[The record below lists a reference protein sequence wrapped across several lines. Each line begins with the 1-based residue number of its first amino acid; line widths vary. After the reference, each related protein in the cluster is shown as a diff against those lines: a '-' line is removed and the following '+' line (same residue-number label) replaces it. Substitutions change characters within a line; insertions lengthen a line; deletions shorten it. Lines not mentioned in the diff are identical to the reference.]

1 MSDIPDPLDQLLR
14 PDPPAMAAPV
24 WKDSLL
30 ARTTRTLRWRRL
42 GRRVSIVAALAAC
55 YVAGL
60 ASMRLLRAEPAVEV
74 RKEIVYVTEEK
85 KPESLPERV
94 TPPASERPLTAL
106 ALEWQ
111 AAESP
116 GGSAE
121 LNRRAGDRYFAEEND
136 LASAVRCY
144 KRFLSTCPE
153 TELEVAPQDNWLL
166 VTLKNAR
173 LEGKR
178 HAKNNG

>member
-1 MSDIPDPLDQLLR
+1 VSDIPDPLAELLW
-14 PDPPAMAAPV
+14 PDLPALAAPV
-24 WKDSLL
+24 WKESLL

-42 GRRVSIVAALAAC
+42 GRRVSILAALAAC

-60 ASMRLLRAEPAVEV
+60 VSMRLLWAEQVVEV
-74 RKEIVYVTEEK
+74 RTEIVYVTEEK
-85 KPESLPERV
+85 KPESPPVRV
-94 TPPASERPLTAL
+94 TPPVPERPPTAL

-111 AAESP
+111 AAEDP
-116 GGSAE
+116 DRSAE

-144 KRFLSTCPE
+144 KRFLNACPE

-173 LEGKR
+173 LEERR
-178 HAKNNG
+178 HAKING

>member
-1 MSDIPDPLDQLLR
+1 MSDLPDPLDELLR
-14 PDPPAMAAPV
+14 PDLPVVAAPV
-24 WKDSLL
+24 WRESLL
-30 ARTTRTLRWRRL
+30 ARTTRTLRWRRR
-42 GRRVSIVAALAAC
+42 GRRLAILAALAAC

-60 ASMRLLRAEPAVEV
+60 VSMRLLRAEPAVEV

-85 KPESLPERV
+85 KPESPPERV
-94 TPPASERPLTAL
+94 TPPVPERPLTAL

-111 AAESP
+111 AAEDP
-116 GGSAE
+116 DRGAE

-144 KRFLSTCPE
+144 KRFLSACPE

-173 LEGKR
+173 LEEKR